1 MTLVLSATERRLLP
15 FVGLQGCVATLGG
28 FAGVFAYA
36 QGGMAATVR
45 YAALM
50 LGSAALSIALA
61 YALGAVVRLRCA
73 TLLRAAFLVPA
84 VLLWF
89 ADGRPDVLGLAFGLF
104 LGLAWGGRH
113 WLELGLLADAERDAY
128 ATHATVLT
136 VGASLV
142 TILVVTL
149 LLQWGGERHAPV
161 YGLYALTSLVAAV
174 FAARGLPETPPI
186 RLEAPWAVVTQKG
199 FVACLPLFFL
209 ESGLFGVGQVLG
221 ASAAVHALGEA
232 SRYGWVATAATV
244 AGGLALFALRRRRQ
258 SHNRGRWM
266 GWACAGVAL
275 AFGLLGASSVWPW
288 LYVLHLLLQSGVAP
302 FWQASEQVLN
312 QRTMDIHGALADR
325 IVARELTLGVFRLVV
340 LAAFGFG
347 TAGWSDLRVL
357 QLGAALMAAAAVA
370 EYALGRA
377 WLRHAAAPAAA
388 LPQRH

>member
-1 MTLVLSATERRLLP
+1 MKRVLGAAGRRLLP
-15 FVGLQGCVATLGG
+15 FVGLQACVATLGS
-28 FAGVFAYA
+28 FAGVFAFA

-61 YALGAVVRLRCA
+61 YALGSVLRLRCT
-73 TLLRAAFLVPA
+73 TLLRAAFLVPGA
-84 VLLWF
+84 MLWF

-113 WLELGLLADAERDAY
+113 WLELSLLADAERDAY

-136 VGASLV
+136 VGASLA
-142 TILVVTL
+142 TILAVTL

-161 YGLYALTSLVAAV
+161 YGLYAVASLVAAV

-209 ESGLFGVGQVLG
+209 ESGLFGVGLVLG
-221 ASAAVHALGEA
+221 ASGAVHALGEA

-244 AGGLALFALRRRRQ
+244 AGGVALFALRRRRQ
-258 SHNRGRWM
+258 SHNRERWM

-275 AFGLLGASSVWPW
+275 AFGLLGASSAWPW
-288 LYVLHLLLQSGVAP
+288 LYVPHLLLQSGVAP

-312 QRTMDIHGALADR
+312 QRTMDIHGALSDR
-325 IVARELTLGVFRLVV
+325 IVARESALWLFRMIGLGGFWWVAGDLSDAQLLAIGAGLMA
-340 LAAFGFG
+340 LAALLEF
-347 TAGWSDLRVL
+347 
-357 QLGAALMAAAAVA
+357 
-370 EYALGRA
+370 ALGRA
-377 WLRHAAAPAAA
+377 WLKRRPAAA
-388 LPQRH
+388 AQGAGG